1 MTMRKHIMTIA
12 TGVSLVAVSG
22 VAFAWG
28 VPSLG
33 GSSSG
38 SGSSPGQAVAMQTKI
53 VGEYALGEMSVLKAQ
68 SHFASAY
75 GDKKLAAK
83 LNALTM
89 AKSSGAT
96 ITKKRMQN
104 ELRLSKSASKVL
116 AADMAHKKIVT
127 AAGRKQYAE
136 GAGFYG
142 LGVFAL
148 TKVVPQF
155 KNFLTAAQ
163 HSISSASFTQV
174 VSIKRKLATGMFLAQ
189 NTPAYIGGLVKT
201 TSQLVSYARKNNIK
215 LPASATS
222 ALSKMA

>member
-1 MTMRKHIMTIA
+1 MTIRKSIMAIA
-12 TGVSLVAVSG
+12 TGVSLVSVSG

-28 VPSLG
+28 MPSLG

-38 SGSSPGQAVAMQTKI
+38 SGSSPAQAVAMQTKI
-53 VGEYALGEMSVLKAQ
+53 VSEYALGEMSVLKAQ

-83 LNALTM
+83 INALVM

-96 ITKKRMQN
+96 IRKHMQN

-127 AAGRKQYAE
+127 AAGRKQFAE

-189 NTPAYIGGLVKT
+189 NTPGYIGGLVKT
-201 TSQLVSYARKNNIK
+201 TSQLVGYARKNNIK
-215 LPASATS
+215 LPTSATR
-222 ALSKMA
+222 ALGHFSS